1 MAFINVKFT
10 RKENYEE
17 FNCAPGTVM
26 KVPFEDYVAAV
37 VASEIGNSDI
47 EACKAQAIAARTFA
61 VNKGVLNGKTI
72 SDSSSSDQAFRTTRL
87 DDDLYPNAVR
97 GAEMTSGKILTYN
110 DKPIAAVYSACN
122 GGHTVS
128 AKERWGSERKYLPAQ
143 VDPWDNSTK
152 RTGHGVGMSQRGAK
166 AMAKAGK
173 TYEEILAFYYP
184 GTKIAPI
191 DFTKPAISINQVV
204 EEICS
209 GDKIVFSHVMP
220 KDEFLAVCKPLS
232 KEGESLVN
240 AKDFID
246 KVRIAVI
253 DNWGYIYGTWYT
265 FWTKEDQARLNKTT
279 DSNRA
284 KSRQYGSRWIGHVV
298 TDCSGLVYWA
308 MKQFGVEVAH
318 HATYLYTDYCRNKGK
333 LVNGKPTDGHKL
345 LPGSLVFKKGSKDK
359 IHHVGIYVGNDQVIE
374 AKGAQYGVIESYVT
388 DGWDYWGELKAVDYS
403 NRQEKEETNMD
414 AAKVYNTK
422 TDAVNMRKNPRKNA
436 GILCKIPDDAIV
448 SVIDRSVPG
457 WYQVEYAGRVG
468 WVMSD
473 YLMDV
478 KQEPEPVQEEMDLTT
493 LVQLM
498 RASLEGLSEELTKLE
513 EIVNKT
519 VG

>member
-37 VASEIGNSDI
+37 VASEIGNSDV

-61 VNKGVLNGKTI
+61 VNKGVLEGKEIT
-72 SDSSSSDQAFRTTRL
+72 DSSAKDQAFRSSRL
-87 DDDLYPNAVR
+87 DDYLYPNAMKA
-97 GAEMTSGKILTYN
+97 AELTEGQILTYN
-110 DKPIAAVYSACN
+110 GKPIAAVYSACN

-173 TYEEILAFYYP
+173 TAFYYP
-184 GTKIAPI
+184 GTQITDLWTLEK
-191 DFTKPAISINQVV
+191 
-204 EEICS
+204 EE
-209 GDKIVFSHVMP
+209 GD
-220 KDEFLAVCKPLS
+220 
-232 KEGESLVN
+232 GLVN

-246 KVRIAVI
+246 KVKIALK
-253 DNWGYIYGTWYT
+253 DQWGYIYGTWYT
-265 FWTKEDQARLNKTT
+265 FWTKEDQARLDKTT

-333 LVNGKPTDGHKL
+333 LVNGEPTDGHKL
-345 LPGSLVFKKGSKDK
+345 LPGSLVFKKGNKDK

-374 AKGAQYGVIESYVT
+374 AKGAQYGVIESYVA

-403 NRQEKEETNMD
+403 NQQKKEETTMD
-414 AAKVYNTK
+414 TAIVVNT
-422 TDAVNMRKNPRKNA
+422 TSGSLNMRKGPSKNA
-436 GILCKIPDDAIV
+436 NILCKIPQGATV
-448 SVIDRSVPG
+448 SIIDKSDPA
-457 WYQVEYAGRVG
+457 WYQVEYAGRIG
-468 WVMSD
+468 WVMTD
-473 YLMDV
+473 YLQV
-478 KQEPEPVQEEMDLTT
+478 KQSEPVQEEMDLST

-498 RASLEGLSEELTKLE
+498 RASLEGLSEELSKLE

>member
-17 FNCAPGTVM
+17 FNCTPGTVM

-37 VASEIGNSDI
+37 VASEIGNADI

-61 VNKGVLNGKTI
+61 VSKGVLEGKEIT
-72 SDSSSSDQAFRTTRL
+72 DSSAKDQAFRISRL
-87 DDDLYPNAVR
+87 DDYLYPNAIR
-97 GAEMTSGKILTYN
+97 AAELTEGQILTYN
-110 DKPIAAVYSACN
+110 GKPIAAVYSACN

-128 AKERWGSERKYLPAQ
+128 AKERWGSERKYLPSQ
-143 VDPWDNSTK
+143 EDPWDDSTK

-173 TYEEILAFYYP
+173 IYEEILAFYYP
-184 GTKIAPI
+184 GTKIT
-191 DFTKPAISINQVV
+191 DLWTLEK
-204 EEICS
+204 E
-209 GDKIVFSHVMP
+209 
-220 KDEFLAVCKPLS
+220 
-232 KEGESLVN
+232 EGEGLVN

-333 LVNGKPTDGHKL
+333 LVNGEPTDGHKL
-345 LPGSLVFKKGSKDK
+345 LPGSLVFKKGNRDK
-359 IHHVGIYVGNDQVIE
+359 IHHVGIYIGNDQVIE
-374 AKGAQYGVIESYVT
+374 AKGAQYGVIESYVF

-403 NRQEKEETNMD
+403 NRQEKEETTMD
-414 AAKVYNTK
+414 TAIVVNT
-422 TDAVNMRKNPRKNA
+422 TSGSLNMRKGPSKNA
-436 GILCKIPDDAIV
+436 NILCKIPQGATV
-448 SVIDRSVPG
+448 SIIDKSDPS
-457 WYQVEYAGRVG
+457 WYQVEYASRIG
-468 WVMSD
+468 WVMTD
-473 YLMDV
+473 YLQT
-478 KQEPEPVQEEMDLTT
+478 KQPEPVQEEMDLTT

>member
-17 FNCAPGTVM
+17 FNRAPGTVM

-61 VNKGVLNGKTI
+61 VNKGVLEGKEIT
-72 SDSSSSDQAFRTTRL
+72 DSSAKDQAFRTSRL
-87 DDDLYPNAVR
+87 DDYLYPNAMR
-97 GAEMTSGKILTYN
+97 ATELTESKILTYN
-110 DKPIAAVYSACN
+110 GKPIAAVYSACN

-128 AKERWGSERKYLPAQ
+128 AKERWGSERRYLPAQ

-184 GTKIAPI
+184 GTQITGLWTLEK
-191 DFTKPAISINQVV
+191 
-204 EEICS
+204 EE
-209 GDKIVFSHVMP
+209 GD
-220 KDEFLAVCKPLS
+220 
-232 KEGESLVN
+232 GLVN

-246 KVRIAVI
+246 KVEIALK
-253 DNWGYIYGTWYT
+253 DQWGYIYGTWYT

-284 KSRQYGSRWIGHVV
+284 KSRQYGSQWIGHVV

-308 MKQFGVEVAH
+308 MKQFGVEVTH

-333 LVNGKPTDGHKL
+333 LVNGEPTDGHKL

-359 IHHVGIYVGNDQVIE
+359 IHHVGIYIGNDQVIE
-374 AKGAQYGVIESYVT
+374 AKGAQYGVIESHVF

-403 NRQEKEETNMD
+403 NRQEKEETTMD

-422 TDAVNMRKNPRKNA
+422 TDSVNMRKNPRKNV

-478 KQEPEPVQEEMDLTT
+478 KTESEPVQEEMDLTT

-498 RASLEGLSEELTKLE
+498 RASLEGLSEELSKLE

>member
-17 FNCAPGTVM
+17 FNRAPGTVM

-61 VNKGVLNGKTI
+61 VNKGVLEGKEIT
-72 SDSSSSDQAFRTTRL
+72 DSSAKDQAFRISRL
-87 DDDLYPNAVR
+87 DDYLYPNAMKA
-97 GAEMTSGKILTYN
+97 AELTEGQILTYN
-110 DKPIAAVYSACN
+110 GKPIAAVYSACN

-143 VDPWDNSTK
+143 FDPWDNSIK

-166 AMAKAGK
+166 AMAKVGK

-184 GTKIAPI
+184 GTQITGLWTLEK
-191 DFTKPAISINQVV
+191 
-204 EEICS
+204 EE
-209 GDKIVFSHVMP
+209 GD
-220 KDEFLAVCKPLS
+220 
-232 KEGESLVN
+232 GLVN

-246 KVRIAVI
+246 KVRIAAI

-333 LVNGKPTDGHKL
+333 LVNGEPTDGHKL

-359 IHHVGIYVGNDQVIE
+359 IHHVGVYIGNDQVIE
-374 AKGAQYGVIESYVT
+374 AKGAQYGVVESYVA

-403 NRQEKEETNMD
+403 NHQEKEETTLD
-414 AAKVYNTK
+414 TAIVVNT
-422 TDAVNMRKNPRKNA
+422 TSGSLNMRKGPSKNA
-436 GILCKIPDDAIV
+436 NILCKIPQGAIV
-448 SVIDRSVPG
+448 SIIDKSDPA
-457 WYQVEYAGRVG
+457 WYQVEYAGRIG
-468 WVMSD
+468 WVMTD
-473 YLMDV
+473 FLMDV
-478 KQEPEPVQEEMDLTT
+478 KPEPVQEEMDIST

-498 RASLEGLSEELTKLE
+498 RASIEGLSEELSKLE

>member
-17 FNCAPGTVM
+17 FNCAPGRVM

-72 SDSSSSDQAFRTTRL
+72 SDSSSSDQAFRITRL
-87 DDDLYPNAVR
+87 DDDLYPNAIR

-110 DKPIAAVYSACN
+110 SKPIAAVYSACN

-184 GTKIAPI
+184 GTKIT
-191 DFTKPAISINQVV
+191 DLWTLEQ
-204 EEICS
+204 
-209 GDKIVFSHVMP
+209 
-220 KDEFLAVCKPLS
+220 
-232 KEGESLVN
+232 KEGEGLVN
-240 AKDFID
+240 AKDFVD
-246 KVRIAVI
+246 KVKIALKEQ
-253 DNWGYIYGTWYT
+253 WGYIYGTWYS

-284 KSRQYGSRWIGHVV
+284 KSREYGSKWIGHYV

-308 MKQFGVEVAH
+308 LKELGADVAH
-318 HATYLYTDYCRNKGK
+318 HATYLYTDYCKEKGK
-333 LVNGKPTDGHKL
+333 LKSGQDI
-345 LPGSLVFKKGSKDK
+345 LPGTLVFKKGSKEK
-359 IHHVGIYVGNDQVIE
+359 IHHVGIYIGNSEVIE
-374 AKGAQYGVIESYVT
+374 AKGAQFGVVLSSVT
-388 DGWDYWGELKAVDYS
+388 DGWDYWGKLKVVDYS
-403 NRQEKEETNMD
+403 NHQEKEETILD
-414 AAKVYNTK
+414 TAIVVNT
-422 TDAVNMRKNPRKNA
+422 TSGSLNMRKGPSKNA
-436 GILCKIPDDAIV
+436 NILCKIPQGAVV
-448 SVIDRSVPG
+448 SIIDRSVPG
-457 WYQVEYAGRVG
+457 WYQVEYAGRIG
-468 WVMSD
+468 WVMTD

-478 KQEPEPVQEEMDLTT
+478 KPEPVQEEMDLKT

-498 RASLEGLSEELTKLE
+498 RASLEGLSEELSKLE

>member
-17 FNCAPGTVM
+17 FNCTPGRVM
-26 KVPFEDYVAAV
+26 KVSFEDYVAAV
-37 VASEIGNSDI
+37 VASEIGNSNI

-72 SDSSSSDQAFRTTRL
+72 SDSSSSDQAFRITRL

-110 DKPIAAVYSACN
+110 GKPIAAVYSACN

-184 GTKIAPI
+184 GTKIT
-191 DFTKPAISINQVV
+191 DLWTLEN
-204 EEICS
+204 E
-209 GDKIVFSHVMP
+209 
-220 KDEFLAVCKPLS
+220 
-232 KEGESLVN
+232 EGEHLVN
-240 AKDFID
+240 ATDFVD
-246 KVRIAVI
+246 KVKIALR
-253 DNWGYIYGTWYT
+253 DHWGYIYGTWHS

-284 KSRQYGSRWIGHVV
+284 KSREYGSKWIDHYV

-308 MKQFGVEVAH
+308 LKELGADVAH
-318 HATYLYTDYCRNKGK
+318 HATYLYTDYCKEKGK
-333 LVNGKPTDGHKL
+333 LKSGQDL
-345 LPGSLVFKKGSKDK
+345 LPGTLVFKKGSKEK
-359 IHHVGIYVGNDQVIE
+359 IHHVGIYIGNSEVIE
-374 AKGAQYGVIESYVT
+374 AKGAQFGVVLSSVT
-388 DGWDYWGELKAVDYS
+388 DGWDYWGKLKVVDYS
-403 NRQEKEETNMD
+403 NQQKKEETTMD
-414 AAKVYNTK
+414 TAIVVNT
-422 TDAVNMRKNPRKNA
+422 TSGSLNMRKGPSKNA
-436 GILCKIPDDAIV
+436 NILCKIPQGAIV
-448 SVIDRSVPG
+448 SIIDKSDPA
-457 WYQVEYAGRVG
+457 WYQVEYAGRIG
-468 WVMSD
+468 WVMTD
-473 YLMDV
+473 FLMDV
-478 KQEPEPVQEEMDLTT
+478 KPEPVQEEMDIST

-498 RASLEGLSEELTKLE
+498 RASLEGLSEELSKLE